1 MLAFD
6 SNESSASVPAGL
18 VPRFSRSNGEDAR
31 HKSHLSLPIRRNR
44 ATCVQ
49 SMPSAVARS
58 SFTETYGVVL
68 GLYRSY
74 SIHRESAVPTKIFYR
89 GVDKALK

>member
-1 MLAFD
+1 MARSCEPIFFLKTRARRMSAASFSSFAVD
-6 SNESSASVPAGL
+6 SVANVS
-18 VPRFSRSNGEDAR
+18 
-31 HKSHLSLPIRRNR
+31 
-44 ATCVQ
+44 
-49 SMPSAVARS
+49 SAVARS

-68 GLYRSY
+68 GLYGSY